1 MGKHGEDICE
11 ECGKREK
18 DMTFVSWYI
27 KKDGT
32 KGALLCGKHELRT
45 QNDYVKRSK

>member
-1 MGKHGEDICE
+1 MGKHSEDVCA

-18 DMTFVSWYI
+18 NMTFVSWFI

-32 KGALLCGKHELRT
+32 KGATLCKKHELKA
-45 QNDYVKRSK
+45 QNDYLRGK